1 MGVGERRGGRARETR
16 APAPTFLPCPLP
28 PRPQY
33 QNRRPEYLQNWWS
46 VVNWDR
52 ANEVHA
58 AAVDGKAMP
67 L

>member
-1 MGVGERRGGRARETR
+1 MVGSGGGEER
-16 APAPTFLPCPLP
+16 APGARRPNADARFLPRPA
-28 PRPQY
+28 PQY

-58 AAVDGKAMP
+58 AAVAGGALP